1 MEIDLVAEGVKF
13 MIIGMTVVFGFLVL
27 MVLAISVQAK
37 IVNRF
42 FPEKP
47 ASTPKAGG
55 PAAGSVDDASVVA
68 AIMGAVKAYK
78 NKHN

>member
-1 MEIDLVAEGVKF
+1 MEIDLVAEGAKF

-27 MVLAISVQAK
+27 MVLAITIQAK

-47 ASTPKAGG
+47 AAPKA
-55 PAAGSVDDASVVA
+55 PAAVSSGDDASVIA
-68 AIMGAVKAYK
+68 AITGAIQSFR